1 MSYLCISN
9 RFWKSILMVVFGFL
23 FYQAAY
29 SQDVV
34 VKGTV
39 INEQNQ
45 RVVGAEVRLG
55 QQNAKT
61 NSKGTFLF
69 KINEFPAQLTIRHS
83 LYKEYLEVIRAP
95 MYRRDTLFLD
105 IMMENK
111 ETELEEVTISAS
123 RVIWAYQKPNTH
135 IIDFVLIDKEILLI
149 CKEEHKYFLRR
160 LDSIGEKIM
169 DLQVKKSAL
178 NFYEDCTGG
187 LHLVYADSI
196 FELKLLGKSIGML
209 AGHTYLESMNILS
222 PCVISSEDNFIV
234 KRLGPHNKLVEYTKV
249 DRNTKKP
256 SLLYTTK
263 DQKKMRELDDFASEN
278 QIAVPLSN
286 PNFIYGKRFSTLT
299 DRQRWDNEQFYNQ
312 ILSKPLYAP
321 IFEINDSIYIFDH
334 FKDSALVYTISGNY
348 VRSFQISYHYFE
360 NWKSELFL
368 NKEKTKL
375 YAKYEIDGLVT
386 LRQINPSTGKVIN
399 LNVLEKHIH
408 PLHIQIR
415 NNYAYYIYKHY
426 LDNSIHYLYK
436 QPLKE

>member
-1 MSYLCISN
+1 ML
-9 RFWKSILMVVFGFL
+9 VFGFL
-23 FYQAAY
+23 FCQIAY

-45 RVVGAEVRLG
+45 RVIGAEVRLG
-55 QQNAKT
+55 QLNAKT

-69 KINEFPAQLTIRHS
+69 KINEFPAQLTVRHS
-83 LYKEYLEVIRAP
+83 LYKDYLEVIRAP

-105 IMMENK
+105 VILENK

-123 RVIWAYQKPNTH
+123 RVIWAYQKANTH
-135 IIDFVLIDKEILLI
+135 IIDFVLIDKEILLV
-149 CKEEHKYFLRR
+149 CREDHKYFLRR
-160 LDSIGEKIM
+160 LDSIGEKIT
-169 DLQVKKSAL
+169 DLQVKKNPL
-178 NFYEDCTGG
+178 NFFEDCTGG
-187 LHLVYADSI
+187 THLVYADSI
-196 FELKLLGKSIGML
+196 FELKFVGKSIGVL
-209 AGHTYLESMNILS
+209 AGHSYLETMHILS

-263 DQKKMRELDDFASEN
+263 DQKKMRELDEFTSAN

-286 PNFIYGKRFSTLT
+286 PNFIMGKQVSSAT

-334 FKDSALVYTISGNY
+334 FKDSALVYTISGKY
-348 VRSFQISYHYFE
+348 IRSFQISYHYFE

-368 NKEKTKL
+368 NEEKTKL

-399 LNVLEKHIH
+399 LNILEKHIH
-408 PLHIQIR
+408 PLRIQIR
-415 NNYAYYIYKHY
+415 NDYAYYIYKHY